1 MDSLKRM
8 PQPYAQQFPS
18 RKVTICCSL
27 PSSFAIRSPQ
37 LMADPPYENSG
48 DSRVIANDGS
58 VEPSMDVSVRLR
70 LLFTSPAANLLHRYK
85 DVMVSIPSPS
95 NKVGPAARQGFK
107 YQDHIAVAFTL
118 KMLRDS
124 TYLQVECETADD
136 IVAVSEN
143 AGETVTEYIQVLF
156 TLQVLLNL
164 IPKRLGSVGFTW
176 SMPFLAAPCVSVM
189 WDTANPDPA
198 ST

>member
-1 MDSLKRM
+1 MGQ
-8 PQPYAQQFPS
+8 QP
-18 RKVTICCSL
+18 
-27 PSSFAIRSPQ
+27 
-37 LMADPPYENSG
+37 
-48 DSRVIANDGS
+48 
-58 VEPSMDVSVRLR
+58 
-70 LLFTSPAANLLHRYK
+70 
-85 DVMVSIPSPS
+85 
-95 NKVGPAARQGFK
+95 RQGFK
-107 YQDHIAVAFTL
+107 YQDHVAVAFTL

-164 IPKRLGSVGFTW
+164 IPKRLGSVSFTW
-176 SMPFLAAPCVSVM
+176 SMPFLAPPCVSVM

-198 ST
+198 FT